1 MKKCYKCQVS
11 KPKEEFSKNKRYKD
25 GLNDLCKTCKKENN
39 LINKEY
45 NSKYQKEYSILN
57 KEKLNI
63 QSKKHYVENKQYYI
77 EYNKNRD
84 KELIKQYNQ
93 TQIQKGYK
101 KEWSKKQYKINIQ
114 FKLSQLLRI
123 RLIDALKGKINKFES
138 TLELLGCHI
147 EELKVY
153 LEQQFKSE
161 MTWENHGTVWEI
173 DHIKACSNFDL
184 TKLEEQKQC
193 FHYTNLQPLFKTTE
207 IAKSFGYTDQIGNR
221 NKHKN

>member
-101 KEWSKKQYKINIQ
+101 KEWSKKQYKTNIQ
-114 FKLSQLLRI
+114 FKLSQILRI
-123 RLIDALKGKINKFES
+123 RLIDALKGKTNKFKS
-138 TLELLGCHI
+138 TLELLGCSI
-147 EELKVY
+147 EELKLY
-153 LEQQFKSE
+153 LEQQFKPK
-161 MTWENHGTVWEI
+161 MTWKNHGIIWEI
-173 DHIKACSNFDL
+173 DHIKACANFDL
-184 TKLEEQKQC
+184 TDPKQQQEC
-193 FHYTNLQPLFKTTE
+193 FHYTNLQPLFKTTK
-207 IAKSFGYTDQIGNR
+207 IAEQHGYINQIGNR